1 METLDVYHNVIGR
14 SSPSRFTVQ
23 DKARVS
29 RKQQVVEN
37 SRKIF
42 KKKWG
47 KKNSWKISKGS
58 CVFLITN
65 RRVFKFLYV
74 F

>member
-47 KKNSWKISKGS
+47 KKTLGKY
-58 CVFLITN
+58 L
-65 RRVFKFLYV
+65 RVLASF
-74 F
+74 